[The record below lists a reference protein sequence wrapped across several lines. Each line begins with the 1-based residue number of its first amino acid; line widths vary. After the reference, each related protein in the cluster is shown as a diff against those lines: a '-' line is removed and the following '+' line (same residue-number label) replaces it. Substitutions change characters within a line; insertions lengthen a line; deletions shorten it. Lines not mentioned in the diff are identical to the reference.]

1 LDERETIR
9 RIRDGDV
16 NALEPLVRAH
26 QLRAVRTAYLI
37 TRDRQQA
44 EDIVQDAFIRAY
56 ERIGQLRPGNQFAPW
71 FLRIVAN
78 DALKAATRG
87 RRWVPLP
94 DDTDGLDSRGDT
106 PDAAPGPEEM
116 MLEKEMRAEVWA
128 ALGELAP
135 EQRTLLVLRYY
146 VEWREA
152 ELADWLETPI
162 GTVKWRLHE
171 ARRKLRALLSVPTP
185 CPTHEPRVRRR
196 L

>member
-1 LDERETIR
+1 MDEPEAIR

-16 NALEPLVRAH
+16 SALEPLVRAH

-37 TRDRQQA
+37 TRDRQLA
-44 EDIVQDAFIRAY
+44 EDIVQDAFIRAF
-56 ERIGQLRPGNQFAPW
+56 ERIGQLRPGNPFAPW

-87 RRWVPLP
+87 RRWVSLP
-94 DDTDGLDSRGDT
+94 DDIDALDSRGDP

-116 MLEKEMRAEVWA
+116 MLENEMRAEVWA

-152 ELADWLETPI
+152 ELADWLEIPI

-171 ARRKLRALLSVPTP
+171 ARRKLRLLLSAPKP
-185 CPTHEPRVRRR
+185 CPTHEPGVRR
-196 L
+196 LS